1 MDSFGQMLPLIGFAA
16 LIGLG
21 AVLWPLRAFLR
32 GGGGGARA
40 KALAAALATVA
51 CAFGVYLSAGKP
63 AMADNPFAARIAAL
77 EAIANDTPQALDN
90 EQMLAI
96 LAARARRSPKEP
108 QPHFFSGMI
117 YASEGRF
124 DEAARAYDAALR
136 RDPANAATMI
146 ELGAAM
152 VAMDGRIVSPE
163 ALALFQEA
171 GRLRPDDVRPVFY
184 QALAA
189 SQNGRKADALQLWPR
204 VLSMLAPD
212 DPRRQ
217 MANMMLE
224 QARS

>member
-1 MDSFGQMLPLIGFAA
+1 MDISGQTLPLIGFAA
-16 LIGLG
+16 LIGLA

-32 GGGGGARA
+32 TGGGADRA
-40 KALAAALATVA
+40 AALSAALATVA

-63 AMADNPFAARIAAL
+63 AMADNPFATRIAAL
-77 EAIANDTPQALDN
+77 EAIAKDAPQRLDN

-96 LAARARRSPKEP
+96 LAARARRSPAEP

-124 DEAARAYDAALR
+124 EEAARAYDAALR
-136 RDPANAATMI
+136 RDRANAMTMI

-152 VAMDGRIVSPE
+152 VAIDGRIVSPE

-171 GRLRPDDVRPVFY
+171 GRLRPEDVRPVFY

-189 SQNGRKADALQLWPR
+189 SQNGRKDEALQLWPR
-204 VLSMLAPD
+204 VLSMLAPE

-217 MANMMLE
+217 MATMMLE